1 MSKWCNGNSL
11 GCDLEIRSSNPRSA
25 DHFSE
30 TNIILGPSNDKLDH
44 EQAWVFSLCFEKLAN
59 LGHYLEFFFS
69 RISSLIR
76 VFFHFFHSSFSK
88 SRPFFLFFSSFILSR
103 FQSIYVAKCD
113 IYSILCKKTS
123 VKITSDEKCITS
135 HLGTS
140 WSSIIKYDLIII
152 CYAWDFSFIARVNKF
167 EKSSNSFSHLIEN
180 FRPTFLWVTF

>member
-44 EQAWVFSLCFEKLAN
+44 EQAWVFSLCFEKLAS

-88 SRPFFLFFSSFILSR
+88 SRPFFLFFEFY
-103 FQSIYVAKCD
+103 FV
-113 IYSILCKKTS
+113 
-123 VKITSDEKCITS
+123 
-135 HLGTS
+135 
-140 WSSIIKYDLIII
+140 
-152 CYAWDFSFIARVNKF
+152 
-167 EKSSNSFSHLIEN
+167 SFSIDLRGEMRYLFN
-180 FRPTFLWVTF
+180 FMQKDICQNHIWWKMHHKSPGDFLDFNN

>member
-11 GCDLEIRSSNPRSA
+11 GCNLEFRSSNPRSA

-44 EQAWVFSLCFEKLAN
+44 VQAWVFSLCFEKLAN

-88 SRPFFLFFSSFILSR
+88 SRPFFLFFEFY
-103 FQSIYVAKCD
+103 FV
-113 IYSILCKKTS
+113 
-123 VKITSDEKCITS
+123 
-135 HLGTS
+135 
-140 WSSIIKYDLIII
+140 
-152 CYAWDFSFIARVNKF
+152 
-167 EKSSNSFSHLIEN
+167 SFSIDLRGEMRYLFN
-180 FRPTFLWVTF
+180 FMQKDICQNHIWWKMHHKSPGDFLDFNN